1 MFKKL
6 FISILLLS
14 SGVCS
19 AELLDK
25 INAVM
30 NDKIITLSVAKR
42 AIGNLPAR
50 RDISPQIYSKTTY
63 TEKEMTQLLI
73 QRMLV
78 RTKLEEL
85 GYIISDDQVE
95 SQIGSTEKRLGVT
108 RADLLKF
115 LAGNKMAF
123 DEYFEVVRETI
134 EFNLF
139 YSRIIQ
145 PLVAVTEQE
154 IKNEFYKRNMD
165 NQTLAFRYN
174 LLSFNLH
181 KRHVTKEVLANFKTI
196 LENFRNTGVL
206 PQEYSELATTPMGEI
221 TEDGLND
228 QFKELLK
235 NTNEG
240 ALSNPIL
247 LGDNYHVF
255 LVQTKDLVESELF
268 LRAKDRIYGELVE
281 LAAVKAIELWYQRE
295 ENRHYIRYF

>member
-6 FISILLLS
+6 IISILLLS

-25 INAVM
+25 ISAVM

-50 RDISPQIYSKTTY
+50 RDISPQIYSKTSY

-165 NQTLAFRYN
+165 NQTLSFRYN

-181 KRHVTKEVLANFKTI
+181 KKHVTKEVISNFKTI

-206 PQEYSELATTPMGEI
+206 PQEYSELVTTPMGEI

-235 NTNEG
+235 NTDEG

-247 LGDNYHVF
+247 LGDSYHVF

-281 LAAVKAIELWYQRE
+281 VAAVKAIELWYQRE

>member
-30 NDKIITLSVAKR
+30 NDRIITLSVAKR

-50 RDISPQIYSKTTY
+50 RDISPQIYSKTSY

-95 SQIGSTEKRLGVT
+95 SQIGATEKRLGVT

-181 KRHVTKEVLANFKTI
+181 KRHVTKEVIANFKTV

-221 TEDGLND
+221 TEDGLNE

-235 NTNEG
+235 NTDEG

-281 LAAVKAIELWYQRE
+281 VAAVKAIDLWYQRE